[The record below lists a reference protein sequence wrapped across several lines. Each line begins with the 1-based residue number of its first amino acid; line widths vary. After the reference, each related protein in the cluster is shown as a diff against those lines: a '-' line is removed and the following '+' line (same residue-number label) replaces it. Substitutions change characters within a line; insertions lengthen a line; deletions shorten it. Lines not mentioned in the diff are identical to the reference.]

1 MFTQFARSPERSDR
15 GGSKLQVLFA
25 LALTAALFVAGIRII
40 PVYIS
45 AFKLEDEMRNKC
57 KFAPVERKPPEV
69 VREELLKLAHELDLP
84 VSREQIQI
92 APISGAGLKISVK
105 YTVPVDLIL
114 FNINLPFDYTVD
126 TKSAI

>member
-105 YTVPVDLIL
+105 YTVSVDLIL

>member
-1 MFTQFARSPERSDR
+1 MSTQFARSPERSDR

-45 AFKLEDEMRNKC
+45 AFKLEDEVRSKC
-57 KFAPVERKPPEV
+57 KFAPVERKSPEV
-69 VREELLKLAHELDLP
+69 VREELLKEAHDLDLP
-84 VSREQIQI
+84 VSRDQIQI
-92 APISGAGLKISVK
+92 ATSTGAGLRISVK
-105 YTVPVDLIL
+105 YTVPVDLIF
-114 FNINLPFDYTVD
+114 FNLNLPFDYTVD

>member
-1 MFTQFARSPERSDR
+1 MSTQFARWPEGSER

-45 AFKLEDEMRNKC
+45 AFKLEDEVRNKC
-57 KFAPVERKPPEV
+57 KFAPVERKSPEV
-69 VREELLKLAHELDLP
+69 VREELFKEAQDLGLP
-84 VSREQIQI
+84 VSREQIQVS
-92 APISGAGLKISVK
+92 PIGGAGLKISIR

-114 FNINLPFDYTVD
+114 FNINLPFDYTAD
-126 TKSAI
+126 SKSAI

>member
-1 MFTQFARSPERSDR
+1 MSTQLARSPEGSER

-45 AFKLEDEMRNKC
+45 AFKLEDEVRNKC
-57 KFAPVERKPPEV
+57 KFAPVERKSPEV
-69 VREELLKLAHELDLP
+69 VREELLKEARDLGLP
-84 VSREQIQI
+84 VAREQVQV
-92 APISGAGLKISVK
+92 APIGGAGLKISVK

-114 FNINLPFDYTVD
+114 FNINLPFEYTVD
-126 TKSAI
+126 SKSAI